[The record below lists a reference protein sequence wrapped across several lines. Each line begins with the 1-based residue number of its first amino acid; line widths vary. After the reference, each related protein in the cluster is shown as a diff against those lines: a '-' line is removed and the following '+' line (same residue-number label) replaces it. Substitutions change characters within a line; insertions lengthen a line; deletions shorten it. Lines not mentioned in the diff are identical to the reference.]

1 MGAIYVN
8 INEYENA
15 KKVYYRAIEL
25 VDDIIGEYK
34 DSTKCW
40 RALAEIYYKEKR
52 YEDALSCYHSAFQIV
67 KNLPY
72 SCRRDGIVADLL
84 IQIGS
89 CYLNIK
95 DFENAVINL
104 SEALR
109 IKMEQC
115 ADDFDGD
122 KIVELRLK
130 LGLGM
135 YWSGKNDI
143 ALEQWKKVLH
153 AKKISLPLN
162 VSIEMI
168 LDCIE
173 KFLQIGKAGH
183 SSSLLLLLSSSPLPK
198 CLFIKL

>member
-1 MGAIYVN
+1 MLSQILKNMGAIYVN
-8 INEYENA
+8 VKEYENA

-25 VDDIIGEYK
+25 VDDIIGEFKY
-34 DSTKCW
+34 STKCW
-40 RALAEIYYKEKR
+40 QALAEIYCKEKR
-52 YEDALSCYHSAFQIV
+52 YRDALSCYHSAVQIV
-67 KNLPY
+67 KNLPN

-89 CYLNIK
+89 CYLNMK
-95 DFENAVINL
+95 DFENAVTNL

-115 ADDFDGD
+115 VDDFDGD

-143 ALEQWKKVLH
+143 ALEQ
-153 AKKISLPLN
+153 
-162 VSIEMI
+162 
-168 LDCIE
+168 
-173 KFLQIGKAGH
+173 
-183 SSSLLLLLSSSPLPK
+183 
-198 CLFIKL
+198 